1 VNGESATDPRRMEAR
16 ASGEF
21 RALSQPSSG
30 YPAGPLVQFAVAPV
44 RGFPKSPRVGQ
55 QHFVYIVNQPLVPK
69 EQSSLQIR
77 FLAEEKARQVLAL
90 GEEQSR
96 LGNRQHALEL
106 VERALELGGSAAVF
120 ATAIKTCIELDR
132 IDLARKWA
140 AQGRIF
146 HPEDQCLTRWHRL
159 LSPPTVRAVE
169 ATETTKSEEV
179 RWLESHSQEY
189 RGKWIVV
196 LGTELLGFGST
207 LTEALRMA
215 RSKGSTIGALTHR
228 VRD

>member
-1 VNGESATDPRRMEAR
+1 MNGELATDPQRIEAR

-21 RALSQPSSG
+21 RALPQPSSG

-44 RGFPKSPRVGQ
+44 RGFPESPRVGQ
-55 QHFVYIVNQPLVPK
+55 QHFVYIVNQPLVSK

-77 FLAEEKARQVLAL
+77 FLAKEKARQVLAL

-140 AQGRIF
+140 AQGRALY
-146 HPEDQCLTRWHRL
+146 PNDQSLTRWNRL
-159 LSPPTVRAVE
+159 LTPPAVRTVEITA
-169 ATETTKSEEV
+169 TTKSEEV
-179 RWLESHSQEY
+179 GWLEANAEHY
-189 RGKWIVV
+189 RGNWVV
-196 LGTELLGFGST
+196 VARSELLGFGKT

-215 RSKGSTIGALTHR
+215 RSRGSITAALIHR
-228 VRD
+228 VQG